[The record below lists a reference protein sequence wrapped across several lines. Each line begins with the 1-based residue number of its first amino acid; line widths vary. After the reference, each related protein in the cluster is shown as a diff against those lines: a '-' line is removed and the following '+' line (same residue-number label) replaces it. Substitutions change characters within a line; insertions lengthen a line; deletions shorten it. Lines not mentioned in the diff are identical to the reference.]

1 MEEQDRDRARNRP
14 KEVQKPRNR
23 LDLKPIVE
31 RRVQLLHARSELSNP
46 KEIQLKLLE
55 KYRIQAGQLQVKWEN
70 FKLQKQ
76 REREKDPKN
85 REEKRELHQKE
96 THDLYPFFIDKN
108 TN

>member
-1 MEEQDRDRARNRP
+1 MEEQDRDRARNRL

-23 LDLKPIVE
+23 VDHKPIVE

-46 KEIQLKLLE
+46 KEIQHKLLE

-70 FKLQKQ
+70 FKLKKQ

-96 THDLYPFFIDKN
+96 THDLYPFLYR
-108 TN
+108 